1 MTLFLSLLGPVG
13 LTVDARARPWGQDQ
27 RFLLLAFLAYQAK
40 WVSREQLQDLFWPDH
55 APQAAR
61 NNLRQLIS
69 RVRALAAAPDLQV
82 ERGRLRWAVD
92 TDVAAFT
99 RAVAERRWAEAVN
112 SYGGTLLADL
122 MMDGSST
129 LNAWLELERE
139 RLRGA
144 WRLAVLHRSQE
155 LGEGGWYL
163 EAADLLKALLEA
175 EELDE
180 VILQAYVMALLGAG
194 GRNQALHACET
205 FVRRLH
211 DELGLDPTVNLVQM
225 IQALQSP
232 EAQIAPN
239 LPLNV
244 PARTP
249 GAGLLTAAT
258 SFIGRGTELAE
269 VRRLLTQTT
278 CRLLTLTG
286 PGGIGKTR
294 LAQEAARQLTP
305 EYPDGVYHVPL
316 AGLTDHTLI
325 ASGVADLLGLTLRGQ
340 ATPLNQVTRE
350 IGQHKR
356 LLVLDNYEHL
366 LEGAGIVAEL
376 VQQCPN
382 LRVLVT
388 SRERLGVPGEWL
400 LALGGLEYPDT
411 PDVGEVEGQYFD
423 AVQLFIERARCG
435 RLDFDVQSGAWAK
448 LLRLCQLVD
457 GSPLALELAAT
468 WVRSLSLP
476 DIVREVESN
485 LDFLTTDGPGR
496 ERRHRSL
503 RAVFESSWHR
513 LTPPEQETLRRL
525 SVFRG
530 GFALEAARWVTG
542 ASPAVLAALIDRS
555 LLRVNAQ
562 GRYSRH
568 AQLYQYMVEKLAEHP
583 EEAEEVERRHG
594 HYYLG
599 WLAREGEAILG
610 PGGGSALS
618 RLDEEM
624 ENVRVAWNRAAANCP
639 EDLRPAVIQGALYH
653 DRRARF
659 QEGLDAYARAAQGL
673 AAALPAQRRLL
684 GDVLIRQGWFA
695 MRLGRHTEARRLAGR
710 GLTLLPPEG
719 PAAMHGHNALGN
731 IAELTGAYDEARQH
745 FQAAIRLAR
754 THGLPAREADLS
766 THLAAVETAQGRY
779 ALADVTGQHA
789 LALYARLGYHVG
801 TVFGL
806 TQCGNLELAQGRLD
820 GAAELFAQGLSL
832 ARQLGVHQRVPD
844 GLHGLAEIAFQRGCH
859 DQAQTHA
866 HEELTLAR
874 TEGNQSAQVQAL
886 GLLGRLA
893 AARRTDPQAAA
904 YLARGLHLAR
914 ALGETPRLLELL
926 IYVAEW
932 HLARG
937 EDQLAAPLL
946 RAATV
951 HPATVH
957 RLRHLAEQLATLS
970 DREWSDQRSP
980 SAPDSSAELDPVAL
994 SATTLNRLL
1003 PTLDWT
1009 LADLGA
1015 N

>member
-1 MTLFLSLLGPVG
+1 MTLFLSLLGPAG
-13 LTVDARARPWGQDQ
+13 LTVDTHVCPWGQDQ

-40 WVSREQLQDLFWPDH
+40 WVSREQLQDLFWPEH

-69 RVRALAAAPDLQV
+69 RVRALDTAPDLEV
-82 ERGRLRWAVD
+82 ERSRLRWVVD

-99 RAVAERRWAEAVN
+99 RAVAEHRWADALN
-112 SYGGTLLADL
+112 SCGGTLLVGL
-122 MMDGSST
+122 MVDRSST
-129 LNAWLELERE
+129 FTAWLELERG

-155 LGEGGWYL
+155 LSEGGWYL
-163 EAADLLKALLEA
+163 EAADLLKVLLEA

-180 VILQAYVMALLGAG
+180 VILQAYVSALLGAG
-194 GRNQALHACET
+194 GRNRALQACHA

-211 DELGLDPTVNLVQM
+211 DELGLEPTANLVHTV
-225 IQALQSP
+225 QAMQSP
-232 EAQIAPN
+232 DAQIA
-239 LPLNV
+239 LGISLNV
-244 PARTP
+244 PARTT
-249 GAGLLTAAT
+249 GSGLLTAAT
-258 SFIGRGTELAE
+258 SFIGRGAELAE
-269 VRRLLTQTT
+269 VRRLFTQTA
-278 CRLLTLTG
+278 CRLLILTG

-294 LAQEAARQLTP
+294 LAQEAARQLAP
-305 EYPDGVYHVPL
+305 DCPDGVYHVPL

-325 ASGVADLLGLTLRGQ
+325 PSGVADLLGLTLKGQ
-340 ATPLNQVTRE
+340 ATPLNQVIRE
-350 IGQHKR
+350 IGQRK
-356 LLVLDNYEHL
+356 LLMVLDNYEHL
-366 LEGAGIVAEL
+366 LEGAGIVADL

-400 LALGGLEYPDT
+400 LALGGLEYPGT
-411 PDVGEVEGQYFD
+411 PDVGKVEGQYFD

-435 RLDFDVQSGAWAK
+435 RLDFNVKGGAWAE

-496 ERRHRSL
+496 ELRHRSL

-513 LTPPEQETLRRL
+513 LTPSEQETLRRL

-542 ASPAVLAALIDRS
+542 ASPAILAALIDRS
-555 LLRVNAQ
+555 LLRLNAQ

-568 AQLYQYMVEKLAEHP
+568 AQLYQYMVEKQAEHP
-583 EEAEEVERRHG
+583 EEEAEVGRRHG

-599 WLAREGEAILG
+599 LLARQGEAILG
-610 PGGGSALS
+610 PGGGLALS

-624 ENVRVAWNRAAANCP
+624 ENVRVAWNRAAANWP

-673 AAALPAQRRLL
+673 GAALPAQQRLL

-695 MRLGRHTEARRLAGR
+695 MRLGRHAEARRLAAQ

-719 PAAMHGHNALGN
+719 SAAMHGHNALGN
-731 IAELTGAYDEARQH
+731 IAELTGTYDDARQH

-754 THGLPAREADLS
+754 THELPTREADLS
-766 THLAAVETAQGRY
+766 THLAGVETALGRFD
-779 ALADVTGQHA
+779 LADVALQHA
-789 LALYARLGYHVG
+789 LVLYAQLGYHVG
-801 TVFGL
+801 TIFGL
-806 TQCGNLELAQGRLD
+806 TQRGNLELVQGRLD
-820 GAAELFAQGLSL
+820 GATDLFAQGLSL
-832 ARQLGVHQRVPD
+832 ARRLGVHQRVPD
-844 GLHGLAEIAFQRGCH
+844 CLHGLAEIAYLHGH
-859 DQAQTHA
+859 LDQAQAYA

-904 YLARGLHLAR
+904 YLARGLQLAR

-937 EDQLAAPLL
+937 EDQMASPLL
-946 RAATV
+946 RAAAV

-957 RLRHLAEQLATLS
+957 RLRHLAEQLTAS
-970 DREWSDQRSP
+970 PHGEWSERDRP
-980 SAPDSSAELDPVAL
+980 TAPDSSAELDPVAL
-994 SATTLNRLL
+994 AEAALNRLL

-1009 LADLGA
+1009 LADLGVG
-1015 N
+1015 